1 MDCTE
6 LETGSHIKTKRM
18 FYEHHGIYI
27 GEGLV
32 IHYAFD
38 GIRVDTMEKF
48 SRGEPVKKVPHSDSP
63 YTGDEIR
70 ERAFSRLGEEEYD
83 LVLNNC
89 EHFANWCCMGEEE
102 SEQVEDVV
110 GLIGELLKL
119 VEELKRMNQ
128 GIEEER
134 QNDIGSIYKS
144 GYEQHKSK
152 VRGGI

>member
-83 LVLNNC
+83 LVLNNW
-89 EHFANWCCMGEEE
+89 EHFANWCCMGEVE
-102 SEQVEDVV
+102 SEQVEDVA

-119 VEELKRMNQ
+119 VEEL
-128 GIEEER
+128 
-134 QNDIGSIYKS
+134 
-144 GYEQHKSK
+144 
-152 VRGGI
+152 

>member
-38 GIRVDTMEKF
+38 GRRVDTMEKF

-119 VEELKRMNQ
+119 VEEL
-128 GIEEER
+128 
-134 QNDIGSIYKS
+134 
-144 GYEQHKSK
+144 
-152 VRGGI
+152 

>member
-102 SEQVEDVV
+102 SEQEEDVV

-119 VEELKRMNQ
+119 VEEL
-128 GIEEER
+128 
-134 QNDIGSIYKS
+134 
-144 GYEQHKSK
+144 
-152 VRGGI
+152 